1 MTRREQKMAQE
12 LNNFSLP
19 RYQELPDV
27 GLYLEQTTNYLN
39 QCLCPLGD
47 VKLTSSMI
55 SNYVKHGLIS
65 RPQKKLY
72 QTEQLAELM
81 FIAVAKNV
89 LQLDNLKLA
98 IQIQRQSYDTQTAYD
113 YFCEELENVLRYVFG
128 LQDELAVV
136 GHDHTEQ
143 KHMLRNLIMTVS
155 HKVYLD
161 KYFETL
167 SDSES
172 TLRVPKQ
179 PHQSRP

>member
-167 SDSES
+167 SDGES
-172 TLRVPKQ
+172 TLRVPKL

>member
-1 MTRREQKMAQE
+1 MTKREQRMAQD
-12 LNNFSLP
+12 LIDFKLP
-19 RYQELPDV
+19 RYQDLPNV

-39 QCLCPLGD
+39 QCLSPLGD

-113 YFCEELENVLRYVFG
+113 YFCEELENVLQYVFG

-143 KHMLRNLIMTVS
+143 KRMLRNLIMTVS

-161 KYFETL
+161 KYFQTL
-167 SDSES
+167 SAGES
-172 TLRVPKQ
+172 VVSSPKQ
-179 PHQSRP
+179 PQQ

>member
-1 MTRREQKMAQE
+1 MTKREEIMAQD
-12 LNNFSLP
+12 LIDFKLP

-39 QCLCPLGD
+39 QCLSPLGD

-98 IQIQRQSYDTQTAYD
+98 IRIQRQSYDTQTAYD

-128 LQDELAVV
+128 LQNELAVV
-136 GHDHTEQ
+136 GHDDTEQ

-161 KYFETL
+161 KYFQTL
-167 SDSES
+167 SAGES
-172 TLRVPKQ
+172 VISSPKQ
-179 PHQSRP
+179 SQQ

>member
-1 MTRREQKMAQE
+1 MNQE
-12 LNNFSLP
+12 IKQRIAESFRDFHLP
-19 RYQELPDV
+19 RYQEIPDV
-27 GLYLEQTTNYLN
+27 GLYLEQATKYIGG
-39 QCLCPLGD
+39 CLTPLGD
-47 VKLTSSMI
+47 TALTSSMI

-98 IQIQRQSYDTQTAYD
+98 IRIQRQSYDTQTAYD

-128 LQDELAVV
+128 LQNELAVV
-136 GHDHTEQ
+136 GHDDTEQ

-161 KYFETL
+161 KYFQTL
-167 SDSES
+167 SASES
-172 TLRVPKQ
+172 VISSPKQ
-179 PHQSRP
+179 SQQ